1 MGFSGL
7 LVCSRAMANS
17 RSISFTSSVVNR
29 CSRVTL
35 SSCCIV
41 LTRLATF
48 DGRLGCSACS
58 STSIKDG
65 AADIRVTLVT
75 VVPDEGLPDCPLLE
89 LSSNGGDREP
99 GTDAGLGGADDVR
112 CGQETRVS
120 GRLSVISRKA
130 SVLLDRRWESKLCLR
145 SGAWLLSSCGSDI
158 ADATANRDSSS
169 EKTTLGRVARLRR
182 GMPPG
187 IESRRVGES
196 RGDNGD
202 RCVSAIW
209 RFSAESGLLRCEFK
223 FRGGGAA
230 NIDLPFVGTDFRMGV
245 AGKVDSYGF
254 SSSSSA

>member
-1 MGFSGL
+1 
-7 LVCSRAMANS
+7 MANS

-41 LTRLATF
+41 LTRFATF
-48 DGRLGCSACS
+48 DGRLGCSVCS
-58 STSIKDG
+58 SASVKDG
-65 AADIRVTLVT
+65 ADIRVTLVT

-145 SGAWLLSSCGSDI
+145 SGTWLLSSCGSDI

-182 GMPPG
+182 GMLPG
-187 IESRRVGES
+187 IESRRVEED

-209 RFSAESGLLRCEFK
+209 RFSAESGLPRCEFK
-223 FRGGGAA
+223 FRGGGTAK
-230 NIDLPFVGTDFRMGV
+230 NDLPFVGTDFRMGV
-245 AGKVDSYGF
+245 PAKVDSYAF